1 MTPFEFW
8 YAGALVLEHP
18 LHQHVQR
25 VLRRAARAY
34 SHTPRLLDVGG
45 RRSNYTIAVP
55 AEVWLSDIPREKE
68 IQRELDL
75 GATDKIREK
84 VLKRRSNVHSYVYDD
99 MTVTSFPAAHFD
111 IVTAIEVLEHV
122 EEDEDFLRN
131 VATVLRPG
139 GMFLMTTPNGDFRP
153 TPYPDHKRHY
163 RASGLEAMLARHFAN
178 VRIEYRVNSGRLFQL
193 GLHKPSLQTP
203 FRTASSLFGFCIS
216 ALLERAGLGGP
227 GPVGKLHLMAVCKKA
242 A

>member
-1 MTPFEFW
+1 MTLFELW

-25 VLRRAARAY
+25 TLRRAARTY

-68 IQRELDL
+68 MQQVLDL
-75 GATDKIREK
+75 GATDKIREN
-84 VLKRRSNVHSYVYDD
+84 VLRRRSNVHAYVYDD
-99 MTVTSFPAAHFD
+99 MTATNLPEAHFD
-111 IVTAIEVLEHV
+111 VVTAIEVLEHV
-122 EEDEDFLRN
+122 DEDECFLQS

-163 RASGLEAMLARHFAN
+163 RASDLEALLARHFAN

-193 GLHKPSLQTP
+193 GLHRPSLQTP
-203 FRTASSLFGFCIS
+203 FRTMSSLFGFGAS
-216 ALLERAGLGGP
+216 ALFERVGFGGS
-227 GPVGKLHLMAVCKKA
+227 GPVNKLHLMAVCAKA
-242 A
+242 